1 MALLCLVQTNHLA
14 TTEVLVVVA
23 ATTHNNNDV
32 GVLGMRN
39 GAASVSFL
47 SEALWEDS
55 PPWGRKRKI
64 NLFDAVE
71 RTVVVVVAANHVG
84 FLVVGKDRG
93 VPKTAN
99 VEKRP
104 ISGPCLACSV
114 ENNTRLLS

>member
-1 MALLCLVQTNHLA
+1 MALLCLVQTNHFA

-39 GAASVSFL
+39 GAASRTFL
-47 SEALWEDS
+47 LESLWEDS
-55 PPWGRKRKI
+55 PAWGRTRDI

-71 RTVVVVVAANHVG
+71 RTVVGVVAANHVG
-84 FLVVGKDRG
+84 FLVVGVDRG
-93 VPKTAN
+93 VPTTAN

-104 ISGPCLACSV
+104 IS
-114 ENNTRLLS
+114 